1 MARPAGAG
9 YRPPPVALD
18 DPRFALL
25 ALCVLAGFA
34 AEATV
39 GFGAVVITLAL
50 ASVLY
55 PLDVLLATIVPL
67 NLSLSLVIAARHHDH
82 ADRRLILRRIL
93 PAMAAGMAVGFALLE
108 VAPRALLQRLFGGFV
123 TALAGF
129 ELARLGLRVRRRAAR
144 DDDELNAAGRR
155 RAGLETAALLGAGVT
170 HGLFSSGGPL
180 LVWSLERTGLSKSV
194 FRSTLSIVWIVL
206 GVALNAGYALAG
218 RLTEASLLAAAA
230 LLPVVGLAIVAGEW
244 LHHRLDE
251 TWFRRAIFALLL
263 VAGLAN
269 LL

>member
-1 MARPAGAG
+1 
-9 YRPPPVALD
+9 VALD

-39 GFGAVVITLAL
+39 GFGAVVVTLAL

-67 NLSLSLVIAARHHDH
+67 NLSLSLVISARHHAH

-93 PAMAAGMAVGFALLE
+93 PAMAVGMAVGFALLE
-108 VAPRALLQRLFGGFV
+108 QAPRELLQRLFGGFV
-123 TALAGF
+123 TGLAAF
-129 ELARLGLRVRRRAAR
+129 ELVRLGARVRRRAGAT
-144 DDDELNAAGRR
+144 DAAGGDAPPAAERR
-155 RAGLETAALLGAGVT
+155 PGVETAALLGAGLA

-180 LVWSLERTGLSKSV
+180 LVWSLERAGLAKSV
-194 FRSTLSIVWIVL
+194 FRSTLAIVWIVL
-206 GVALNAGYALAG
+206 GLALNAGYAAAG
-218 RLTEASLLAAAA
+218 RLTPASLLAAAA
-230 LLPVVGLAIVAGEW
+230 LLPVVAVALVAGEW

-251 TWFRRAIFALLL
+251 AWFRRAIFALLL